1 MKKNYLFKWFLI
13 FVLIILC
20 IDLVFNFSD
29 ILEENFTDQLGE
41 AAKSWDSNDPTTHIT
56 PSTDQKIRSI
66 VSKYSGKIIN
76 IDPIGDAPTEKVL
89 IHFYGSSA
97 LTMNDDGTYS
107 ITIRNKDSIRQQ
119 WEIKA
124 INTRVQYEEIIP
136 TSNKTMGYNLDDVK
150 YPFYIVRSVH
160 KPDKAL
166 QYDSGSILVRPLANY
181 DSQKWD
187 ISYTKIESNEA
198 IRTHKYDP
206 MSILSSDFRTD
217 PQIASA
223 NEYSVDKDKIKINL
237 NLDNSTLGSILNKYE
252 PGKLSGNT
260 QTGENPLSNTPTDCD
275 ETKWLNRDS
284 IKSVCSGCDPDSI
297 DPV

>member
-29 ILEENFTDQLGE
+29 ILEENFTSHLP
-41 AAKSWDSNDPTTHIT
+41 AAARAWESSDPTTHIT
-56 PSTDQKIRSI
+56 PSNDQKIRSI
-66 VSKYSGKIIN
+66 VSKYSGKTIN
-76 IDPIGDAPTEKVL
+76 IEPIGEAPTKKVL
-89 IHFYGSSA
+89 IHFYGSRA

-107 ITIRNKDSIRQQ
+107 IGISDKNNFRQQ
-119 WEIKA
+119 WEIHA
-124 INTRVQYEEIIP
+124 INTRVEYEHMNP
-136 TSNKTMGYNLDDVK
+136 DKTIGYNLDDVK
-150 YPFYIVRSVH
+150 YPFYIVRSVY
-160 KPDKAL
+160 KPDRAL
-166 QYDSGSILVRPLANY
+166 QYESGSILVRPLANY

-223 NEYSVDKDKIKINL
+223 NEYSVDQDKIKINL

-252 PGKLSGNT
+252 HGNT
-260 QTGENPLSNTPTDCD
+260 QTGENPISNTPTDCD

-297 DPV
+297 DPVL